1 MAGAEGLGEM
11 RPGWMQRRRLHPADG
26 GRSGPPRRERGA
38 VLVEAALVVPLVMF
52 LTFGAIEF
60 GFAFNEQGTTRSA
73 TRSAARAASTQPRAD
88 VADFERAA
96 VDTLDASARN
106 LANGVPVF
114 ALVYE
119 FTGTEITSEAA
130 CAASSNCAVYEWDT
144 SVPPGRFVRSG
155 GDDWLPTE
163 RNACAGE
170 TDRVGV
176 FLAVHHGWLTGLP
189 FNLSGGVTITSNTV
203 MALEPVPG
211 TGCAATGP

>member
-11 RPGWMQRRRLHPADG
+11 RPGWMQRGRPHPADG
-26 GRSGPPRRERGA
+26 GRSRRLGRERGA
-38 VLVEAALVVPLVMF
+38 VLVEAALVVPLVIF

-73 TRSAARAASTQPRAD
+73 TRTAARAASTQPRA
-88 VADFERAA
+88 AAPDFERAA
-96 VDTLDASARN
+96 IDTLDASARN
-106 LANGVPVF
+106 LANGVPIF

-119 FTGTEITSEAA
+119 FTGTEITSESV
-130 CAASSNCAVYEWDT
+130 CTASPNCAVYEWDT
-144 SVPPGRFVRSG
+144 SASPARFVRNG
-155 GDDWLPTE
+155 GDDWLPSE
-163 RNACAGE
+163 RNACAGA

-176 FLAVHHGWLTGLP
+176 FLAVDHSWLTGLP

-211 TGCAATGP
+211 TGCAATAP